1 MGPHDDKGMMEV
13 SEVRRRLRA
22 AVDQARRD
30 ASARRERTDLAS
42 RAYERFLAEHAVPV
56 FQTLAAAL
64 TGEGIRYKLSTP
76 AGSVRLS
83 SQSSSDFIELGFDTS
98 QDPAAVLVRT
108 SRGRGRRHIE
118 TERSIAAGPA
128 AIETLSDDL
137 LLRAIL
143 DEMVPLLER

>member
-1 MGPHDDKGMMEV
+1 MEV

-22 AVDQARRD
+22 AIDQARRD

-42 RAYERFLAEHAVPV
+42 HAYERLLAEHAVPV
-56 FQTLAAAL
+56 FQTLATAL
-64 TGEGIRYKLSTP
+64 TGEGLRYKLSTP

-83 SQSSSDFIELGFDTS
+83 SASSTDFIELGFDTS
-98 QDPAAVLVRT
+98 QDPAAVLLRT
-108 SRGRGRRHIE
+108 SRGRGRRQIE
-118 TERSIAAGPA
+118 TERTIAAGPA

-137 LLRAIL
+137 LLNAVL

>member
-1 MGPHDDKGMMEV
+1 MEV

-42 RAYERFLAEHAVPV
+42 HAYDRFLAEHAVPI
-56 FQTLAAAL
+56 FQTLATAL
-64 TGEGIRYKLSTP
+64 TGEGFRYKLSTP

-83 SQSSSDFIELGFDTS
+83 SESSADFVEVGFDKS

-108 SRGRGRRHIE
+108 SRGRGRRQIE

-128 AIETLSDDL
+128 AIETLTDDL
-137 LLRAIL
+137 LLGAVL